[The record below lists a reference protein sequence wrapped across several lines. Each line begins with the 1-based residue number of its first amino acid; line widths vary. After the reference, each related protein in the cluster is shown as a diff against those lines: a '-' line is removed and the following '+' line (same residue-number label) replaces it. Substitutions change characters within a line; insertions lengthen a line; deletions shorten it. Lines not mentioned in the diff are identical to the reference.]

1 MCIRDRFNTRRK
13 KIKNCIEIKNHN
25 MYVNI
30 EKRAEQLSIIDMVD
44 LYRELKNDGSFI

>member
-1 MCIRDRFNTRRK
+1 
-13 KIKNCIEIKNHN
+13 